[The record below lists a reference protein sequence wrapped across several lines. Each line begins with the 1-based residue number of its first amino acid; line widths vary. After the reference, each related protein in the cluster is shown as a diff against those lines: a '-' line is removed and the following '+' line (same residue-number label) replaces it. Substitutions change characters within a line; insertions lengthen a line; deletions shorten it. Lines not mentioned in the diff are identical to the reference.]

1 MGHLPPSPAMA
12 NTTSRLW
19 GAPQSR
25 ALTHLTDALL
35 FACTHIPRLEQYS
48 QYWDDHD
55 DPYVSPADKVVVET
69 ALLALVASRV
79 PSPSPRLRAILDDL
93 ARHLV
98 PRVRSE
104 RNQVLLM
111 RFPHT
116 AASLGLAHVIL
127 TKLGYPDVGFDQLF
141 HRALNSESISAIE
154 RLPYRSM
161 DLRWLRGIAYPS
173 QPVDVN
179 DLLPH
184 SILTSE
190 AHPIYMSPA
199 DTYVLTHSLMYA
211 TDFGQHPLSPAVD
224 LARVRDM
231 VEAGIAY
238 HLLSE
243 NLDLLGELLLGSAI
257 LGDMETPAFALGWWA
272 VTDVWSD
279 PGFLPSPTFDR
290 SAFAVLEGVA
300 ASAYAFRHIYHTTYV
315 GGILCAVMLT
325 RQRRDDDVH
334 APPARPGID
343 AELVGRCRR
352 AVADALAFCESHPA
366 MATDPDTEMGS
377 GSAQATERDGNR
389 AISPLDI
396 VRQHIRAYDGAC
408 SRPEAMWARI
418 AATGIVDDDALAS
431 LLSDALLTQAARDY
445 QLAALARVM
454 TDTVRLE
461 LPVSATLIQATKFL
475 LCQQVPSGAIGAHF
489 VMPDNQ
495 TASAAPTVTLGLAQ
509 SLAAVA
515 MRLDG
520 DAAGASSRGFP
531 TPGGV

>member
-1 MGHLPPSPAMA
+1 MA
-12 NTTSRLW
+12 NSTPRLW
-19 GAPQSR
+19 GASQSR
-25 ALTHLTDALL
+25 ALIHLTDALL
-35 FACTHIPRLEQYS
+35 FACAHIPRLEQYS
-48 QYWDDHD
+48 HYWDDHD

-69 ALLALVASRV
+69 ALLALIASRV
-79 PSPSPRLRAILDDL
+79 PSPSRRLRAILDDL

-98 PRVRSE
+98 PYVRSE

-127 TKLGYPDVGFDQLF
+127 TNLGYPDDGFDQLF
-141 HRALNSESISAIE
+141 HRALGSESISAIE
-154 RLPYRSM
+154 LLPYRST
-161 DLRWLRGIAYPS
+161 DLRWLRGIANPS
-173 QPVDVN
+173 QPADVD

-190 AHPIYMSPA
+190 AHPIYMSAA

-211 TDFGQHPLSPAVD
+211 TDFGRRSLPATVD
-224 LARVRDM
+224 VARVRDV

-257 LGDMETPAFALGWWA
+257 LGSMDAPAFALGWWA
-272 VTDVWSD
+272 LTDVWSD

-290 SAFAVLEGVA
+290 SAFARLEGVA

-315 GGILCAVMLT
+315 GGILCAVMLA
-325 RQRRDDDVH
+325 RQDRDDDGH
-334 APPARPGID
+334 APPARSGTD
-343 AELVGRCRR
+343 AELAERCRR
-352 AVADALAFCESHPA
+352 AVADALAFCEGHPEA
-366 MATDPDTEMGS
+366 AS
-377 GSAQATERDGNR
+377 GSDSGIDMQTARGEEQEGDRPLP
-389 AISPLDI
+389 PLDM
-396 VRQHIRAYDGAC
+396 VRQHLRAYDGAC

-418 AATGIVDDDALAS
+418 AATGIVDDDVLAS

-445 QLAALARVM
+445 QLAALAGVM
-454 TDTVRLE
+454 TDTVRFG

-475 LCQQVPSGAIGAHF
+475 LCQQVPSGAIGANF
-489 VMPDNQ
+489 VMPDNRS
-495 TASAAPTVTLGLAQ
+495 ASAAPTVTLGLAQ

-520 DAAGASSRGFP
+520 DAAGPPSRGLP
-531 TPGGV
+531 TADVV